1 VTIDILMIRSK
12 NLSLFIVSF
21 LLVSCSDQQNPDNQK
36 EESVPPISI
45 ANLETIMT
53 VGDIQRGSKLY
64 IQCRACHSLKENEPH
79 KIGPNLFKLIG
90 SKAGIR
96 DGYNYSDAL
105 SGSEIVWTVENLDL
119 WLEKPYEI
127 LPGNKMV
134 FSGMRKQEDRNDLI
148 AFLYDQ
154 TSEK

>member
-1 VTIDILMIRSK
+1 MIHLK
-12 NLSLFIVSF
+12 KLSLFIIS
-21 LLVSCSDQQNPDNQK
+21 LLLISCGDQQNRDNEK
-36 EESVPPISI
+36 VESVTPII
-45 ANLETIMT
+45 ANQGTLIE
-53 VGDIQRGSKLY
+53 VGNIERGSKLY

>member
-1 VTIDILMIRSK
+1 MIHLK
-12 NLSLFIVSF
+12 NLSLFIIS
-21 LLVSCSDQQNPDNQK
+21 LLLISCGDQQNRDNEK
-36 EESVPPISI
+36 VESVTPII
-45 ANLETIMT
+45 ANQGTLIE
-53 VGDIQRGSKLY
+53 VGNIERGSKLY

-119 WLEKPYEI
+119 WLEKTYEI

-134 FSGMRKQEDRNDLI
+134 FSGMRKKEDRNDLI

>member
-1 VTIDILMIRSK
+1 MIHLK
-12 NLSLFIVSF
+12 NLSLFIIS
-21 LLVSCSDQQNPDNQK
+21 LLLISCGDQQNRDNEK
-36 EESVPPISI
+36 AESVTPII
-45 ANLETIMT
+45 ANQGTLIE
-53 VGDIQRGSKLY
+53 VGNIERGSKLY

>member
-1 VTIDILMIRSK
+1 MIRSK

-21 LLVSCSDQQNPDNQK
+21 LLISCGDQQNRDNEK
-36 EESVPPISI
+36 VESVTPII
-45 ANLETIMT
+45 ANQGTLIE
-53 VGDIQRGSKLY
+53 VGNIERGSKLY

-105 SGSEIVWTVENLDL
+105 SGSEIVWTIENLDL

>member
-1 VTIDILMIRSK
+1 MIHLK
-12 NLSLFIVSF
+12 NLSLFIIS
-21 LLVSCSDQQNPDNQK
+21 LLLISCGDQQNRDNEK
-36 EESVPPISI
+36 VESVTPII
-45 ANLETIMT
+45 ANQGTLIE
-53 VGDIQRGSKLY
+53 VGNIERGSKLY

-96 DGYNYSDAL
+96 VGYNYSDAL

>member
-1 VTIDILMIRSK
+1 MDRFII
-12 NLSLFIVSF
+12 SL
-21 LLVSCSDQQNPDNQK
+21 LLISCGDQQNRDNEK
-36 EESVPPISI
+36 VESVTPII
-45 ANLETIMT
+45 ANQGTLIE
-53 VGDIQRGSKLY
+53 VGNIERGSKLY